1 MDGNGD
7 SCAEESRFTSIP
19 NTFWF
24 VVVTMTTVGYGDY
37 VPITVAG
44 KLLAMLTA
52 LSGILILALPITV
65 ITYNFEAECTRQQEA
80 DDKRSTTS
88 HEGPG
93 SVDGATRRSSFDTRN
108 SFEGSIRDFSVD
120 GSMRGS
126 HAEGMTRRKGIA
138 NGEGSSRGI
147 SLEDSISMDLDKMS
161 RASSGAEDN
170 GSASLIHGSARRL

>member
-7 SCAEESRFTSIP
+7 GCADESRFTSIP

-65 ITYNFEAECTRQQEA
+65 ITYNFEAECNRQQEA
-80 DDKRSTTS
+80 EEKRSTAS
-88 HEGPG
+88 HEGPE
-93 SVDGATRRSSFDTRN
+93 SVDGATRRSSFDGRN
-108 SFEGSIRDFSVD
+108 SFDGSTRAFSVD
-120 GSMRGS
+120 GSVRGGN
-126 HAEGMTRRKGIA
+126 AEGLTRRNGITNA
-138 NGEGSSRGI
+138 EGSSRGL
-147 SLEDSISMDLDKMS
+147 SLEDAIAMDLEKMS
-161 RASSGAEDN
+161 RASSDAEDS
-170 GSASLIHGSARRL
+170 GSASFQHAPARRV